1 MNCFCSD
8 AQVGRVSLLK
18 AGRWLVIAVAMAAPS
33 VASAQTVSYP
43 TQTGNFNALV
53 TEKNNS
59 PPYAGTYNHSATELA
74 NYANNGSFG
83 NTPGA
88 AAFQTFT
95 TTGNGN
101 TGAVRALQVGDAFT
115 ITGFTSANPS
125 AGGYLGVSFRDST
138 TYTSFFSATDN
149 TTEARFQ
156 LDTTGGWK
164 VYNAGTTI
172 DSGLG
177 SNADRAFTITVTSG
191 STFNAS
197 VGANTYFNLG
207 MAAGGGTIDS
217 FAIYTFGDSNQNSF
231 WKNASLTATGTVQL
245 GYAAA
250 SGVTFVP
257 GVVSDGLPANST
269 SSTKANAVFIG
280 GDAGSQVNLAQANT
294 YTGPTTIN
302 ANATGEAQNA
312 SALGTTENG
321 TVVSN
326 NATLKLYSGSDIS
339 FAAEPLTLNGL
350 GVSGVNGA
358 LRSVGG
364 TNTWNG
370 PITLG
375 SNSRINAD
383 TTGGAGALTLAGNVA
398 AGANVLYLGAN
409 GAAISATGTISGA
422 GATQDGTITSI
433 FKDGT
438 SNLTLS
444 AANSYTGDTRIAA
457 GTLTAAAAG
466 SLGDGSDVF
475 VASGAVLSVTASLSV
490 GSLREAGPA
499 NGGTATIAG
508 GSVLTITGSGF
519 NVFQNSLSGGGGLA
533 IAGSGSTN
541 LYGTQTYAGPTTVSA
556 GRLSTG
562 VALATSAVTV
572 SGGEFAATAANILG
586 DGVVVSLSNAGIYT
600 VGGSDTIGGLGGTG
614 GTVALGG
621 SVLTV
626 SQAGGGTFAGGLT
639 GSGTLIKA
647 GPGSLTLA
655 GPAGSFGGTT
665 LAQSGVLAVTGTLGG
680 SVMVSGSGV
689 LAGSGRIGG
698 NLFFAPGA
706 GLQFDPVAALQI
718 GGTASFGGFG
728 VANVLG
734 LDQNTPLGSYT
745 LISGSANLAGA
756 SNVGLENAVQIG
768 GTKLAYF
775 EGLGL
780 QLVVVPEPTAAAVVV
795 GGLAGLAAH
804 GRRRR
809 RPRPAIRPAG

>member
-1 MNCFCSD
+1 MNCFCSK
-8 AQVGRVSLLK
+8 AQVGRASLLK
-18 AGRWLVIAVAMAAPS
+18 AGRWLVIAVAMASPS
-33 VASAQTVSYP
+33 VVSAQTVTYT
-43 TQTGNFNALV
+43 TQTGNFNSLL

-59 PPYAGTYNHSATELA
+59 PPYAGTYDNSATELA
-74 NYANNGSFG
+74 NYANGGSFG

-138 TYTSFFSATDN
+138 TYATFFSATDN

-156 LDTTGGWK
+156 LDNTGGWK
-164 VYNAGTTI
+164 VYNSGTAI

-177 SNADRAFTITVTSG
+177 ANADRTFTITVTSG

-197 VGANTYFNLG
+197 VGANTYYNLG

-257 GVVSDGLPANST
+257 GLVSDGLLANST
-269 SSTKANAVFIG
+269 SSTKANAVFVG

-294 YTGPTTIN
+294 YTGLTTIN

-326 NATLKLYSGSDIS
+326 NAALKLYSGSGIS

-364 TNTWNG
+364 TNTWSG
-370 PITLG
+370 PIALG
-375 SNSRINAD
+375 SSSRINAD
-383 TTGGAGALTLAGNVA
+383 TTGGAGSLAIAGTIA
-398 AGANVLYLGAN
+398 GGANVLFLGAN
-409 GAAISATGTISGA
+409 GAAITVGGTISGG
-422 GATQDGTITSI
+422 GAVQDGTVTSI

-438 SNLTLS
+438 SSLTLS
-444 AANSYTGDTRIAA
+444 AANTYTGDTRINA

-466 SLGDGSDVF
+466 SLGNGSDVF
-475 VASGAVLSVTASLSV
+475 VASGAALSVTASLSV
-490 GSLREAGPA
+490 ASLREVGSS
-499 NGGTATIAG
+499 NGGTATIDAG
-508 GSVLTITGSGF
+508 TVLTINGSGF
-519 NVFQNSLSGGGGLA
+519 NAYQNSISGAGGLA
-533 IAGSGSTN
+533 IAGSGTTN
-541 LYGTQTYAGPTTVSA
+541 LYGTQSYAGATTVSA
-556 GRLSTG
+556 GKLSTG

-572 SGGEFAATAANILG
+572 TGGEFATTAANILG
-586 DGVVVSLSNAGIYT
+586 DGVVVSLSGAGLYT
-600 VGGSDTIGGLGGTG
+600 VGGNDTIGGLAGTG

-621 SVLTV
+621 NVLAI
-626 SQAGGGTFAGGLT
+626 SQAGSGTFAGALT
-639 GSGTLIKA
+639 GSGTLSKS
-647 GPGSLTLA
+647 GVGMLTLA
-655 GPAGSFGGTT
+655 GNAGAFTGTI
-665 LAQSGVLAVTGTLGG
+665 LAQSGTLAVTGTLGG
-680 SVMVSGSGV
+680 AVSVSGSGV
-689 LAGSGRIGG
+689 LAGSGMVAG
-698 NLFFAPGA
+698 NLFFAAGA
-706 GLQFDPVAALQI
+706 GLWFDPLAVLQA
-718 GGTASFGGFG
+718 GGTTSFGGFG

-734 LDQNTPLGSYT
+734 LDQNTPDGSYT
-745 LISGSANLAGA
+745 LISGSVNLA
-756 SNVGLENAVQIG
+756 NVTNLGPANAVSIG
-768 GTKLAYF
+768 GTKTAYL

-780 QLVVVPEPTAAAVVV
+780 RLVVVPEPAAAVALVA
-795 GGLAGLAAH
+795 GLAGLAAC
-804 GRRRR
+804 GLRRRR
-809 RPRPAIRPAG
+809 AS